1 MKRLSISSALI
12 FLALLPVWGQK
23 EISFFNKS
31 GDSIKVE
38 SMRGIEIHTEM
49 ADMFSMPYSVI
60 PVYIGYF
67 NEKRTASTWTVISSI
82 GLYNAFYKTYDYSA
96 VYTDPITGNFS
107 FGGALPTKNAY
118 ALSLSAGIEPRCYW
132 TYKNRYP
139 LGLSQLNSG
148 WFLSFPFTLKTTLL
162 NSPEP
167 YLQQGWLPSYFS
179 VGFAAGLKLGY
190 RQAIT
195 KQLFVEASAG
205 LNLGTSVYILNSEL
219 HVSHPNVYP
228 QVLVKA
234 AYTFK

>member
-1 MKRLSISSALI
+1 MKRLSVISVLVLLVLLPAFGQKKISS
-12 FLALLPVWGQK
+12 
-23 EISFFNKS
+23 FNKS

-38 SMRGIEIHTEM
+38 SMRGVEIFTEM
-49 ADMFSMPYSVI
+49 TDMFNMPYSAI

-67 NEKRTASTWTVISSI
+67 SEKRTSSIWTVISKI
-82 GLYNAFYKTYDYSA
+82 GLYNAFYKAFDYSA

-118 ALSLSAGIEPRCYW
+118 ALSLSVGIEPRCYW

-148 WFLSFPFTLKTTLL
+148 WFLSFPFTLNTTLL

-167 YLQQGWLPSYFS
+167 YLQLGWVPRIFA
-179 VGFAAGLKLGY
+179 VGFAAGTRLGY